1 MKMRQYLRSLTEGVK
16 LDQTMIQSA
25 LDDPGMRIGFEFE
38 LYCSGVLQF
47 IEDAIPEDGD
57 LRLSDLSYEQLML
70 YWFPLD
76 SQDTHLDNQDIMR
89 ARLVWLAEDTLE
101 APDLTPRE
109 AFSRLVN
116 VLTPAGLVGAL
127 RVYPE
132 LGFYLRKE
140 EIVAI
145 KQAIAAGNV
154 REVRNLLPDDAI
166 YMTTLDVS
174 HLENSTYDDNLVF
187 REIVYERLS
196 EEIGKIIGSP
206 VRTSTDKTNSDKLSR
221 GYTQWILIPDPSLT
235 IGEYDLDEIGFEL
248 VSPVMQATEG
258 VMMMRKLVA
267 TLNNPRWQKQTG
279 LSFYASQNTG
289 LHVGVSTTGEIDPLK
304 LIMLLGDDQFIL
316 GRFGRENNHFAQSV
330 FRQFLS
336 SVTVTVNDNARTAQT
351 IREII
356 DGIVRNGIPA
366 KYKEDAYKALGTI
379 LQKDKN
385 TSVNLTKLPKG
396 YVEFRSP
403 GGPDYIAKAFPEL
416 LDSIRRFIT
425 VTHIA
430 GNPNTARREYEL
442 SLYRLVQKAI
452 SRAQQIARTNPL
464 TNQGAADERVGR
476 GRLGPG
482 RGRGPGDRNSSG
494 N

>member
-1 MKMRQYLRSLTEGVK
+1 MRQYLRSLTEGVK

-25 LDDPGMRIGFEFE
+25 LDDPGMRVGFELE
-38 LYCSGVLQF
+38 LFCSGVLGF

-70 YWFPLD
+70 YWYPLD
-76 SQDTHLDNQDIMR
+76 TNDSHLDNQDILR
-89 ARLVWLAEDTLE
+89 ARLIWLAQDTLE

-127 RVYPE
+127 RAYPE
-132 LGFYLRKE
+132 LGFYMRQE
-140 EIVAI
+140 ETTRV
-145 KQAIAAGNV
+145 KQEIAAGNV
-154 REVRNLLPDDAI
+154 REVRNLLADDVT
-166 YMTTLDVS
+166 YMTTLDTS
-174 HLENSTYDDNLVF
+174 HLENSTYEDNLVF

-248 VSPVMQATEG
+248 VSPVMQANEG
-258 VMMMRKLVA
+258 IMVMRKLVA
-267 TLNNPRWQKQTG
+267 MLNNPRWQRQTG
-279 LSFYASQNTG
+279 LSFYTSQNTG
-289 LHVGVSTTGEIDPLK
+289 LHVGVSTSGEIDPLK
-304 LIMLLGDDQFIL
+304 LVMLLGDDQFIL

-330 FRQFLS
+330 YRQFLS
-336 SVTVTVNDNARTAQT
+336 SLTVTVNDEARAARTV
-351 IREII
+351 REII
-356 DGIVRNGIPA
+356 DGIVRNGIPPQ
-366 KYKEDAYKALGTI
+366 YKDDAYKALGTM

-385 TSVNLTKLPKG
+385 SSVNLTKLQKG

-403 GGPDYIAKAFPEL
+403 GGPDYIAKSFPEL

-452 SRAQQIARTNPL
+452 SRAQQIAKQNPWM
-464 TNQGAADERVGR
+464 NQGATDERMGR
-476 GRLGPG
+476 GRVGPG
-482 RGRGPGDRNSSG
+482 GRGSPGDRNSSG